1 MFREN
6 CGICMDPTRE
16 KTPCCR
22 NFYHNA
28 CLREWAN
35 HCNPFTCP
43 SCRCELIYPNQR
55 RTVCIR
61 TVLQTMIIFVGV
73 MVFLSKYRLERQ
85 GAANRNLWV
94 WIYKN
99 KQLHNQYLEDSY
111 KLNNEMLQKKAT
123 ERYIAILST
132 YENKCNMW
140 RQKSIFTRL
149 FDKIP
154 DKIDIIHL
162 LNVDTHNS

>member
-1 MFREN
+1 
-6 CGICMDPTRE
+6 
-16 KTPCCR
+16 
-22 NFYHNA
+22 
-28 CLREWAN
+28 
-35 HCNPFTCP
+35 
-43 SCRCELIYPNQR
+43 
-55 RTVCIR
+55 
-61 TVLQTMIIFVGV
+61 

>member
-1 MFREN
+1 MVSPKLKLLLCSGLTKIDFFFVKKSSKMLREN
-6 CGICMDPTRE
+6 CGICMEPTRR

-22 NFYHNA
+22 HFYHNA
-28 CLREWAN
+28 CLREWSN

-43 SCRCELIYPNQR
+43 SCRCELFYENKK

-61 TVLQTMIIFVGV
+61 
-73 MVFLSKYRLERQ
+73 
-85 GAANRNLWV
+85 
-94 WIYKN
+94 
-99 KQLHNQYLEDSY
+99 
-111 KLNNEMLQKKAT
+111 T

-132 YENKCNMW
+132 YENECNMW

-149 FDKIP
+149 FDEIP

-162 LNVDTHNS
+162 LNVDTQKFWLERIV